1 MPDTSSTPT
10 NLDVPPS
17 GRVTLPD
24 WTGRRQIIGRPG
36 RLALKELRETL
47 RDRRTIITLVVMPL
61 VLYPILALV
70 FQRFLLTSLTSQGVV
85 EYVIGV
91 DSAHSK
97 LQLEKQLRLG
107 DAVLNAEH
115 AADVS
120 RHADTLALEQAPA
133 PT

>member
-1 MPDTSSTPT
+1 MTDTPPQSSNDDATPDRGAVAPLW
-10 NLDVPPS
+10 N
-17 GRVTLPD
+17 
-24 WTGRRQIIGRPG
+24 GRREIVGRLT

-115 AADVS
+115 
-120 RHADTLALEQAPA
+120 
-133 PT
+133 